1 MDTYGFNFKDIVEN
15 ALDIIIV
22 TKADMIN
29 EPGPEIV
36 YVNEAFVKLS
46 GYSREEAIGK
56 SPRILQS
63 HETDAETKT
72 TIRKALQQQEPVR
85 VTIKNYSKSGQSYW
99 LDLSIMPL
107 KNDDGVV
114 THFMAIQRD
123 VTQHKIL
130 EQKLEIL
137 SNTDELTGLY
147 NLRSFTTISNNEYSR
162 FKRKGHTYSVLMID
176 IDFFKSIND
185 TYGHAIGDLAI
196 QHLATLCKEN
206 IRSHDVMARVGGEEF
221 CIMLP
226 DTTKDSAYMIA
237 EKLRN
242 QLNNDPLIVADKA
255 IVSTISIGV
264 AESDI
269 DDKLHKD
276 IINRADEALYEAK
289 NNGRNCVY

>member
-1 MDTYGFNFKDIVEN
+1 MDSFDFNFKDIVEN

-36 YVNEAFVKLS
+36 YVNDAFVKLS

-63 HETDAETKT
+63 HETDAKTKT
-72 TIRKALQQQEPVR
+72 TIRTALQKQEPVR
-85 VTIKNYSKSGQSYW
+85 VTIKNYSKSGESYW

-107 KNDDGVV
+107 KNDEGVV
-114 THFMAIQRD
+114 THFMAIERD
-123 VTQHKIL
+123 VTEHKIL

-147 NLRSFTTISNNEYSR
+147 NLRSFNTISNNEYSR
-162 FKRKGHTYSVLMID
+162 FKREDHTYSVLLID

-196 QHLATLCKEN
+196 QHLTTLCKNN

-226 DTTKDSAYMIA
+226 DTNKNSAYMIA
-237 EKLRN
+237 DKLRN
-242 QLNNDPLIVADKA
+242 QLKSDPLIIDANT
-255 IVSTISIGV
+255 IISTISIGV

-269 DDKLHKD
+269 NDKTHKD
-276 IINRADEALYEAK
+276 IINRADKALYEAK
-289 NNGRNCVY
+289 SKGRDCVC

>member
-1 MDTYGFNFKDIVEN
+1 MDSFDFNFKDIVEN

-36 YVNEAFVKLS
+36 YVNDAFVKLS

-63 HETDAETKT
+63 HETDAATKAI
-72 TIRKALQQQEPVR
+72 IRKALQKQEPVR

-107 KNDDGVV
+107 KNDEGVV
-114 THFMAIQRD
+114 THFMAIERD
-123 VTQHKIL
+123 VTEHKIL

-147 NLRSFTTISNNEYSR
+147 NLRSFNTISNNEYSR
-162 FKRKGHTYSVLMID
+162 FKREDHTYSVLLID

-196 QHLATLCKEN
+196 QHLTTLCKNN

-226 DTTKDSAYMIA
+226 DTNKNSAYMIA
-237 EKLRN
+237 EKLRT
-242 QLNNDPLIVADKA
+242 QLNNDPLIIDDNT

-269 DDKLHKD
+269 NDKTHKD
-276 IINRADEALYEAK
+276 IINRADKALYEAK
-289 NNGRNCVY
+289 SKGRDCVC

>member
-1 MDTYGFNFKDIVEN
+1 MDSFDFNFKDIVEN

-36 YVNEAFVKLS
+36 YVNDAFVKLS

-63 HETDAETKT
+63 HETDAATKAI
-72 TIRKALQQQEPVR
+72 IRKALQKQEPVR

-107 KNDDGVV
+107 KNDEGVV
-114 THFMAIQRD
+114 THFMAIERD
-123 VTQHKIL
+123 VTEHKIL

-147 NLRSFTTISNNEYSR
+147 NLRSFNTISNNEYSR
-162 FKRKGHTYSVLMID
+162 FKREDHTYSVLLID

-196 QHLATLCKEN
+196 QHLTTLCKNN

-226 DTTKDSAYMIA
+226 DTNKNSAYMIA
-237 EKLRN
+237 DKLRN
-242 QLNNDPLIVADKA
+242 QLKSDPLIIDANT
-255 IVSTISIGV
+255 IISTISIGV

-269 DDKLHKD
+269 NDKTHKD
-276 IINRADEALYEAK
+276 IINRADKALYEAK
-289 NNGRNCVY
+289 SKGRDCVC

>member
-1 MDTYGFNFKDIVEN
+1 MDSFDFNFKDIVEN

-36 YVNEAFVKLS
+36 YVNDAFVKLS

-63 HETDAETKT
+63 HETDAATKT
-72 TIRKALQQQEPVR
+72 TIRKALQKQEPVR
-85 VTIKNYSKSGQSYW
+85 VTIKNYSKSGESYW

-107 KNDDGVV
+107 KNDEGVV
-114 THFMAIQRD
+114 THFMAIERD
-123 VTQHKIL
+123 VTEHKIL

-147 NLRSFTTISNNEYSR
+147 NLRSFNTISNNEYSR
-162 FKRKGHTYSVLMID
+162 FKREGHTYSVLLID

-196 QHLATLCKEN
+196 QHLTTLCKNN

-226 DTTKDSAYMIA
+226 DTNKNSAYMIA
-237 EKLRN
+237 EKLRT
-242 QLNNDPLIVADKA
+242 QLNNDPLIIDDNT

-269 DDKLHKD
+269 NDKTHKD
-276 IINRADEALYEAK
+276 IINRADKALYEAK
-289 NNGRNCVY
+289 SKGRDCVC